1 MTVPLSRTPNSP
13 ALKFFECYGY
23 MVHRALGKLVSAWTG
38 HVSNPGWSPD
48 CAWTGVVRA
57 YMPMGANMADPLV
70 SGGAATA
77 VERLGAP
84 VEFSDALSVDVEDYF
99 HVEAFADRVS
109 PSEWAG
115 FPSRVRSNCER
126 ILKLFDEHRC
136 RATFFVLGWVAE
148 REPGLV
154 RDIARAGHELACHS
168 YAHRRVFSLRPE
180 QFREDVRRARG
191 LIEEAAGVKVV
202 GYRAPTFSIGR
213 DSLWA
218 LDVLAEEGFLYDSSI
233 FPIRH
238 DLYGFPE
245 FPRFAQ
251 RLALASGRELF
262 EVPMST
268 VRVAG
273 WNLPFG
279 SGGYLRLLPM
289 GYTRWAM
296 RRLRRGE
303 RQPVVIYFH
312 PWELDP
318 GQPRLEGRWKSRF
331 RHYTGLRSMERRLA
345 EVLSSGR
352 FEPLLN
358 MVNRLRSGHPP
369 LPALV
374 P

>member
-1 MTVPLSRTPNSP
+1 VLEGV
-13 ALKFFECYGY
+13 F
-23 MVHRALGKLVSAWTG
+23 
-38 HVSNPGWSPD
+38 VSNSVRLHD
-48 CAWTGVVRA
+48 CARTEVVRA
-57 YMPMGANMADPLV
+57 YIPMGTDLGNTVAEGTAPTATQG
-70 SGGAATA
+70 SGGPAAF
-77 VERLGAP
+77 P
-84 VEFSDALSVDVEDYF
+84 DALSVDVEDYF

-109 PSEWAG
+109 PSEWPG
-115 FPSRVRSNCER
+115 FPSRVRSNCDR
-126 ILKLFDEHRC
+126 ILKLFDEHKC
-136 RATFFVLGWVAE
+136 HATFFVLGWVAE
-148 REPGLV
+148 REPGLL

-180 QFREDVRRARG
+180 EFREDLRRARG
-191 LIEEAAGVKVV
+191 LIEDAAAVKVV
-202 GYRAPTFSIGR
+202 GYRAPTFSIVR

-245 FPRFAQ
+245 FPRFVQ
-251 RLALASGRELF
+251 RLALASGREIF

-268 VRVAG
+268 VRLAG

-279 SGGYLRLLPM
+279 GGGYLRLLPM

-296 RRLRRGE
+296 RRLRRDD
-303 RQPVVIYFH
+303 RQPVVIYLH

-318 GQPRLEGRWKSRF
+318 GQPRLEGRWKSKL
-331 RHYTGLRSMERRLA
+331 RHYTGLRGMERRLA
-345 EVLSSGR
+345 ELLSNGR
-352 FEPLLN
+352 FEPVLN
-358 MVNRLRSGHPP
+358 MVNRLRNGHPP

>member
-1 MTVPLSRTPNSP
+1 
-13 ALKFFECYGY
+13 
-23 MVHRALGKLVSAWTG
+23 
-38 HVSNPGWSPD
+38 
-48 CAWTGVVRA
+48 
-57 YMPMGANMADPLV
+57 MPMDANQGNPFV
-70 SGGAATA
+70 EGGTATA
-77 VERLGAP
+77 VETSGARA
-84 VEFSDALSVDVEDYF
+84 EFPDALSVDVEDYF

-109 PSEWAG
+109 PSEWAA

-126 ILKLFDEHRC
+126 ILKLFEEHRC
-136 RATFFVLGWVAE
+136 HATFFVLGWVAE

-180 QFREDVRRARG
+180 EFREDLRRARG
-191 LIEEAAGVKVV
+191 VIEDAAGQKVV

-245 FPRFAQ
+245 FPRFVQ
-251 RLALASGRELF
+251 RLELASGREIF

-268 VRVAG
+268 VRLAG

-279 SGGYLRLLPM
+279 GGGYLRLLPM

-296 RRLRRGE
+296 RLRREE

-345 EVLSSGR
+345 EVLSAGL
-352 FEPLLN
+352 FEPVLN